1 MLQVTLNLD
10 DEQTKTLLKQALLEM
25 LQEKNEVF
33 YDALAEVLEDLAL
46 AEAIEE
52 GLTSEPAS
60 REEVFQILEGAT

>member
-25 LQEKNEVF
+25 LQEKNEF
-33 YDALAEVLEDLAL
+33 LYDALAEVLEDLAL